1 MTPRAGFEGLREG
14 CRWCLCVSRC
24 VLSRLIPDQELIE
37 LRGRWKEA
45 LLASRTHPQGD
56 RIVPRV
62 NLRGTSLTALGEGKG
77 KVTMEELERFKE

>member
-1 MTPRAGFEGLREG
+1 MKGVGGVFAYRGVSLFPPLSLRM
-14 CRWCLCVSRC
+14 
-24 VLSRLIPDQELIE
+24 SRLIELH
-37 LRGRWKEA
+37 GRWKEA